1 MHGIANVDYGTT
13 LFVKK
18 RKQDDNGMLS
28 CAGMYKMKAFFFF
41 LTIREVL
48 ATTKGNGWIN
58 IGDRT
63 RVVLNDVGNKI

>member
-1 MHGIANVDYGTT
+1 VHGIANVDYGTA

-41 LTIREVL
+41 FSFFLFDNSR
-48 ATTKGNGWIN
+48 GS
-58 IGDRT
+58 GDYKRKW
-63 RVVLNDVGNKI
+63 LD